1 MKRKSKLLILSIP
14 VIIIMAAYAVYEYGI
29 SDIYR
34 KADELREQ
42 QDIKM
47 KMLEKYAALMAR
59 KPLLEKQIIELKQTR
74 KNEESKMI
82 SAPTIAIASAN
93 LQNLVKGVI
102 TGRGGIINSERVEKT
117 EEQGKFK
124 IISVTVDAVF
134 PDIRVLSDTL
144 LAIETQTP
152 YLVVRELDVR
162 VRNFTD
168 PRDLIVR
175 LKVAALAG
183 Q

>member
-14 VIIIMAAYAVYEYGI
+14 AIIVLAALAVYEYGI
-29 SDIYR
+29 SDLHR

-42 QDIKM
+42 QDVKM
-47 KMLEKYAALMAR
+47 KTLRRYHDLIAR
-59 KPLLEKQIIELKQTR
+59 KPDLERRLVALKETR
-74 KNEESKMI
+74 KSEESKMI
-82 SAPTIAIASAN
+82 KAPTIAVASAN
-93 LQNLVKGVI
+93 LQNSVKGII
-102 TGRGGIINSERVEKT
+102 TGRGGIINSERIEKT
-117 EEQGKFK
+117 EDQGKFK
-124 IISVTVDAVF
+124 IISVSVDAVF
-134 PDIRVLSDTL
+134 PDIRVFSDTL

-152 YLVVRELDVR
+152 YLVIKELDVR
-162 VRNFTD
+162 VRNFSE